1 MSHQEKPA
9 APFHYLSKTTNPVP
23 DETTNKTLINL
34 TNLNSIILT
43 TQKETQDAFDLGSKI
58 KSQLIQH
65 RANVE
70 MSASIDQTSKTK
82 QDLDEL
88 LQTSLPNDS
97 KVPRKGN
104 LSNIYGDYIRLAVYH
119 HFLQT
124 GTLLPQSCLWKEFS
138 DEEYLM
144 GIIAV
149 NQDLARYSIG
159 RATERDATSVLMA
172 RNLVDAILSHLMQ
185 YDFRNGNLRRRYDGV
200 KYALK
205 SCETILYE
213 LSVTGCSLPHRSNG
227 VDEPLTKKKKVDSSS
242 LDLLPK
248 DELQDLHNRMEHRD
262 ELRESLIKK
271 CRDAQ
276 KAAKNAIYSL
286 HREDVMKAC
295 ELISTCEKIVL
306 EQLMPIVEEEPML
319 RYGSFANVL
328 EEYAEAKMFYVWLV
342 GEEKVEKLDSAR
354 VPVGKVLLHHEF
366 TTVPLEPEE
375 YLGGVCDLTGEI
387 GRYAVKRGTF
397 RDEDQ
402 VGFCLVTVMNVLYA
416 MESLERLP
424 GGVGKKMGQLR
435 STVEKMEKMMYELSL
450 TKATGRNIK
459 AAIEDTK
466 RDPNDEE

>member
-1 MSHQEKPA
+1 MTMKPA
-9 APFHYLSKTTNPVP
+9 APFHYLSNSI
-23 DETTNKTLINL
+23 EENKTLDLSDLNTII
-34 TNLNSIILT
+34 LNS
-43 TQKETQDAFDLGSKI
+43 QKETQDAFDVGSKL
-58 KSQLIQH
+58 KSYLVQV
-65 RANVE
+65 RANIE
-70 MSASIDQTSKTK
+70 RNASDEHKSKT
-82 QDLDEL
+82 QLDLDAL
-88 LQTSLPNDS
+88 LKSSLPHDN

-104 LSNIYGDYIRLAVYH
+104 ISNIYGDYIRLAVYH
-119 HFLQT
+119 HFLET
-124 GTLLPQSCLWKEFS
+124 GKLLPQSSLLKEFS

-144 GIIAV
+144 GIITV

-159 RATERDATSVLMA
+159 RATKRDAESVIMA

-205 SCETILYE
+205 SCETVLYE
-213 LSVTGCSLPHRSNG
+213 LSVTGCDLPDDKY
-227 VDEPLTKKKKVDSSS
+227 DEEPAAKKAKVELTS
-242 LDLLPK
+242 DLLPNE
-248 DELQDLHNRMEHRD
+248 ELRDLNKRMEHRD
-262 ELRESLIKK
+262 ELRETLIKK

-286 HREDVMKAC
+286 HRDDVSKAH

-342 GEEKVEKLDSAR
+342 GNDNVEKVESA
-354 VPVGKVLLHHEF
+354 VKPSGKVLLHHEF
-366 TTVPLEPEE
+366 STVPLEPEE
-375 YLGGVCDLTGEI
+375 YLGGICDLTGEI

-402 VGFCLVTVMNVLYA
+402 VGFCLMTVMNVLYA

-435 STVEKMEKMMYELSL
+435 STVEKIEKMMYELSL
-450 TKATGRNIK
+450 TKATGRNVK
-459 AAIEDTK
+459 ADLDDTK
-466 RDPNDEE
+466 MDQNDEE